1 MNNNEHGIGSKIS
14 RRNFLGASSKA
25 AVAVTIGMTIPFSI
39 GEKEAAAAKFPS
51 YPFTLG
57 VASGDP
63 LPESV
68 VLWTR
73 LAPDPLA
80 ADGLGGMTEEE
91 VIVKWEVAVDEQ
103 FKTIVKR
110 GHEVATPDYAYSIH
124 AEVYGLEPGKEYYYR
139 FKSGND
145 FSPVGKTKTAPAY
158 GSQLDQ
164 LNFAFASCQNVPAGY
179 YTAYDHMVKEDL
191 DLVIFLGD
199 YIYENG
205 GQGTIGR
212 GHVPAKE
219 IFTLEDYRVRYGQ
232 YKSDPSL
239 QAAHAVF
246 PWIVTLDDHE
256 LENNFGGDATNYP
269 NKYASK
275 EEFLARREAAF
286 QAYYEHMPLR
296 RSALPSGI
304 DMQVY
309 RRFNFGNLA
318 EFNVLDTRQYRTNTT
333 SDRLDPNKTMMGEVQ
348 ESWLYD
354 GLSRS
359 NAHWN
364 ILAQQVLMAQR
375 DTKLGEGYEFATDNW
390 NGYVANRDRL
400 FNCITENDL
409 NNVVVITGD
418 SHRNWVNDL
427 KEDFFNLDSRTLAT
441 EFVGT
446 SISSGGDGKD
456 MDQAG
461 IDIMSENPH
470 VKWMNNQRGYV
481 RCQLTPEQLRADF
494 MVVPHVTMPGAP
506 ISNRASFIVENG
518 KPGAVRI

>member
-1 MNNNEHGIGSKIS
+1 MNNNEQRTGSKIS
-14 RRNFLGASSKA
+14 RRNFIGASSKA
-25 AVAVTIGMTIPFSI
+25 AVVATLGMTIPFSI

-63 LPESV
+63 LPDSV

-80 ADGLGGMTEEE
+80 ADGLGGMNEEQ

-103 FKTIVKR
+103 FNSIVRR
-110 GHEVATPDYAYSIH
+110 GHEVATPDYAYSVH

-164 LNFAFASCQNVPAGY
+164 LNFAFASCQNYNAGF

-191 DLVIFLGD
+191 DFVIFLGD
-199 YIYENG
+199 YIYEG
-205 GQGTIGR
+205 DGQGTIGR

-219 IFTLEDYRVRYGQ
+219 IFTLEDYRIRYGQ
-232 YKSDPSL
+232 YKSDASL
-239 QAAHAVF
+239 KAAHAAF

-256 LENNFGGDATNYP
+256 VENNWEDEESNTP
-269 NKYASK
+269 HKYTSK
-275 EEFLARREAAF
+275 EEFLARRAIAF
-286 QAYYEHMPLR
+286 QVYYEHMPLR
-296 RSALPSGI
+296 RSSLPSGI
-304 DMQVY
+304 DMQIY

-318 EFNVLDTRQYRTNTT
+318 EINVLDTRQYRANTE

-348 ESWLYD
+348 ESWLYE

-364 ILAQQVLMAQR
+364 ILAQQTIMAQR
-375 DTKLGEGYEFATDNW
+375 DTKIGEGHEFGADNW
-390 NGYVANRDRL
+390 NGFVANRDRL
-400 FNCITENDL
+400 FNSIKENNL
-409 NNVVVITGD
+409 NNVVVLTGD

-427 KEDFFNLDSRTLAT
+427 KEDFFNPNSRTLAT
-441 EFVGT
+441 EFGGT
-446 SISSGGDGKD
+446 SISSAKDGKD
-456 MDQAG
+456 IDQDV
-461 IDIMSENPH
+461 IDTMAENPH
-470 VKWMNNQRGYV
+470 IKWMNKQRGYV
-481 RCQLTPEQLRADF
+481 RCQLTPEQWRTDF
-494 MVVPHVTMPGAP
+494 MVVPYVSTPGAP
-506 ISNRASFIVENG
+506 ITTRASFIVENG
-518 KPGAVRI
+518 KPGAVQL